1 MVLNYIWIAFFLLA
15 FVVALFRIMGYVFR
29 DYFAQHLGW
38 IFDAADKQVFSAMV
52 QSTFDM
58 ASSSVNIAIYLIGVM
73 TLWLGIMRIGEKGGA
88 IQGLSRL
95 IGPFFNRIFPD
106 LPKNHPVMGSILM
119 NFSANMLGL
128 DNAATPLGL
137 KAMKE
142 LQELNP
148 DKERASNAQI
158 MFLVLNASGL
168 TIIPVSIMA
177 MRASYGAA
185 NPADIFIPILIT
197 TFFSTLTGLLTVAL
211 IQRINL
217 FNRVILAYLGGVS
230 LLVAGLIY
238 GLTRLAQPQVESVST
253 FGGHFILISFIIAF
267 ILLGVRKKINLY
279 ETFIDGAGD
288 GFKTAVGIIPYLVAM
303 LVGIG
308 VFRASGALD
317 IIVNGLGKGIALL
330 GVNTDFVGA
339 LPTALMKPLSGSG
352 ARGMMLEAFQHY
364 GVDSFQARLA
374 ATFQGSTE
382 TTFYILAVYYG
393 AVGVRN
399 TRYTVGCGLLSELA
413 AIIAGTVVAY
423 LFFY

>member
-15 FVVALFRIMGYVFR
+15 FVVALFRTMGYVFR

-38 IFDAADKQVFSAMV
+38 IFDATDKQVFSAMV

-58 ASSSVNIAIYLIGVM
+58 ASSSVNIAVYLIGVM

-148 DKERASNAQI
+148 HKERASNAQI

-197 TFFSTLTGLLTVAL
+197 TFFSTLTGLLTVSL

-393 AVGVRN
+393 AVGVKN

>member
-15 FVVALFRIMGYVFR
+15 FVVALFRTMGYVFR

-267 ILLGVRKKINLY
+267 ILLGIRKKINLY

-393 AVGVRN
+393 AVGVKN